1 MRRDL
6 FKKRIA
12 AAVLLALTLTGCSA
26 TEPGSITPARDGEIS
41 ADTPDEDVVE
51 ETGVYYPV
59 LDTSIVGEGVP
70 ANGDYAHSY
79 LLYDSGIYVSAGY
92 YIYDAYDLSYDMPDD
107 LIDDI
112 SLDDILGDEIGT
124 IYTNKYVYFS
134 QDAEDLNVSTG
145 ECTLYKIRGYDEA
158 YRVGVTFTST
168 NASGTYK
175 ELYIFD
181 KTNGLYLLE
190 GDDFFCKCLK
200 LDNAEKLTITENATE
215 TSGDAE
221 YTLQKEFTSAEIAEL
236 LEEWNNAEFIVDEDI
251 EIEDEGK
258 RYTLD
263 FEFANGLTT
272 TLTLKGGYI
281 TYLITDDV
289 VARVDTDMDKLM
301 EGATTIT
308 PETDTGTDTREDD
321 AYISGLVESDAFIS
335 DLVESEQLVSTEVLY
350 DEFTIGGTGDTAQIV
365 LESYDGG
372 GQILNVV
379 CDDEVLGKVYMHT
392 SHGVNMDIYLSY
404 LDGDTC
410 IFVYTPYVMQGDVS
424 LSYEVLSYYSGEEQV
439 VDSNGIDFSYSL
451 YTEADIPV
459 DEVCAFA
466 DMVSAYLEGAHLLV
480 SVSMDGAVTAEET
493 DNDVYAE
500 FVKVLP
506 IVSEEVYDSLGLDE
520 VDTLKEKLEMIDEYY
535 KEAKGR

>member
-6 FKKRIA
+6 LKKMSVVTMLL
-12 AAVLLALTLTGCSA
+12 VLTFTGCSA

-59 LDTSIVGEGVP
+59 LDTSLVGEGVP

-145 ECTLYKIRGYDEA
+145 ECTLYKIQGYDEA

-168 NASGTYK
+168 NTSGTYE

-200 LDNAEKLTITENATE
+200 LDDAEKLTITESVSE

-221 YTLQKEFTSAEIAEL
+221 YTLQKEFSSAEIVEL
-236 LEEWNNAEFIVDEDI
+236 LEEWNSAEFIVDEDI

-272 TLTLKGGYI
+272 TLTLKGNYI
-281 TYLITDDV
+281 TYLVTEDV

-308 PETDTGTDTREDD
+308 PETDAGTDAGEDD
-321 AYISGLVESDAFIS
+321 VYIS

-350 DEFTIGGTGDTAQIV
+350 DEFTIGSTGDTAQIV

-372 GQILNVV
+372 GQILKVV
-379 CDDEVLGKVYMHT
+379 SNDEVLGEVYMHT
-392 SHGVNMDIYLSY
+392 SHSGNKDVYLSF

-410 IFVYTPYVMQGDVS
+410 IFVYTPYTMQGDVS

-439 VDSNGIDFSYSL
+439 VDSDEMDFSYSL

-466 DMVSAYLEGAHLLV
+466 DMVSAYLEGAQLLV
-480 SVSMDGAVTAEET
+480 SVSTDGVVTAEEI
-493 DNDVYAE
+493 DNDGYTE

-506 IVSEEVYDSLGLDE
+506 IVSEDVYDSLGLDE
-520 VDTLKEKLEMIDEYY
+520 IDSLEEKLELIDKYY
-535 KEAKGR
+535 KEDFAERYEGQ